1 MELARNI
8 EDFIKTIASGEVEV
22 YNEFSVQHEL
32 GIFLRRGL
40 GGYRVQFER
49 NVSYFGLQKSSLEK
63 REIDIV
69 VMPKSSNEPLC
80 AIELK
85 YPRNGQ
91 VPEQMFSF
99 CKDIAFLEQLRTGGF
114 GSAYFLALADDPS
127 FYSGNTTGIYSLF
140 RNGSPITGT
149 IGKPTGSRDK
159 AVHVAGKYTAS
170 WQPVSGSMCYC
181 LLSVGS

>member
-8 EDFIKTIASGEVEV
+8 EDFIKAVASGEVEV

-32 GIFLRRGL
+32 GILLRREL

-49 NVSYFGLQKSSLEK
+49 NVSFFGLRKSSLEK

-69 VMPKSSNEPLC
+69 VTPKSSNEPLC
-80 AIELK
+80 AIELEF
-85 YPRNGQ
+85 PRNGQ

-99 CKDIAFLEQLRTGGF
+99 CKDIAFLEQLRAGGF
-114 GSAYFLALADDPS
+114 ESAYFLALADDPK
-127 FYSGNTTGIYSLF
+127 FYTGNATGIYGLF
-140 RNGSPITGT
+140 RGGSPITGT

-159 AVHVAGKYTAS
+159 VVHVSGKYTAS
-170 WQPVSGSMCYC
+170 WQPVSGSMRYC